1 MAFGWFNRFFEHR
14 QVGSGASG
22 LNSYITDVGN
32 YLAGGGGS
40 ANAAQTAAVEFAL
53 SAIGKAFM
61 SAVVQPAMPALT
73 PLTLSMIARQT
84 IAQGNAVYRIGV
96 SPGTSAIRLSP
107 VATYEII
114 HGGVAPESW
123 VYSTEQE
130 RPNGEPLKAT
140 VPYAG
145 IVHVRYFPRP
155 SAPWHGV
162 APLVAAGASAE
173 VLALVERSLKYD
185 VMPRGGLIMPLPDG
199 TNANAPV
206 QIRAALTAGLGAVN
220 LVETTNQGFGQGITA
235 APKEDWVQKRFGA
248 MVPPASIQLLG
259 EEAAWILDAL
269 GVPAGLHGADGGAK
283 REDYRHFFT
292 ATILPLKALIEAE
305 LSEKLERE
313 ITLYF
318 PAVFESDMS
327 ARGRTFSSAVKDGVD
342 PQYMGQVVGLPLP
355 VEMAPEPEPVVAPA
369 PVAGATP
376 PPAPAS

>member
-1 MAFGWFNRFFEHR
+1 MAFGWFNRFFEKR
-14 QVGSGASG
+14 QVGPGDSG

-32 YLAGGGGS
+32 YLSMGGD

-61 SAVVQPAMPALT
+61 SAVVKPAIPALT

-96 SPGTSAIRLSP
+96 NPGTGALRLSP
-107 VATYEII
+107 VSDYEIS
-114 HGGVAPESW
+114 GGIAPESW
-123 VYSTEQE
+123 VYSIEQE
-130 RPNGEPLKAT
+130 RPTGEPLKAP

-145 IVHVRYFPRP
+145 IVHVRYMPRP

-173 VLALVERSLKYD
+173 VLALIERSLKYD
-185 VMPRGGLIMPLPDG
+185 AMPRGGLIMPQPDG
-199 TNANAPV
+199 TNVNTPV
-206 QIRAALTAGLGAVN
+206 QLKAALTAGLGAIN

-305 LSEKLERE
+305 LSEKLERK
-313 ITLYF
+313 ITLFF
-318 PAVFESDMS
+318 PAVFESDIS
-327 ARGRTFSSAVKDGVD
+327 ARSRGFSSMVKDGLDVD
-342 PQYMGQVVGLPLP
+342 YAAGIVGLPLP
-355 VEMAPEPEPVVAPA
+355 VKMAPEPEPVAAPA

-376 PPAPAS
+376 TAWPPTP